1 MLVFGGR
8 VVAQIDRDY
17 VSHGYARV
25 ARRIS
30 SYGLFEGRPA
40 TTKGQW
46 FNPLVFGWL
55 RTLANLPGQPGV
67 EKPVFITGLGRS
79 GTTILGVLLSLHRE
93 VGFLNEPKAMWHVID
108 PRQDVNGNYG
118 GVGVRYRMEASDVT
132 PEVALTA
139 HRVFGRYLACVGA
152 HRLVD
157 KYPELIFRVPYL
169 RAIFPDA
176 RVVFIYRSG
185 VDACQSIV
193 KWSQRLGR
201 ESNEGTEDWWGR
213 NDSKWR
219 NLWAELVAADSR
231 YEEVANIDPMTIDHA
246 NRAALEWIVT
256 MREGMAREAAAP
268 GSLIRIR
275 YEDLL
280 ARPEEELSRLLSAC
294 DLPRDDAVFEY
305 AKKRL
310 YDNPAKS
317 MPQLLPPVRR
327 WFDETMADLGY

>member
-1 MLVFGGR
+1 M
-8 VVAQIDRDY
+8 VAQIDRDY
-17 VSHGYARV
+17 ASHGYARV
-25 ARRIS
+25 ARRVS
-30 SYGLFEGRPA
+30 SYGFFEGRPA

-46 FNPLVFGWL
+46 FNRVVFGWL
-55 RTLANLPGQPGV
+55 KMLASLPGEPSL

-93 VGFLNEPKAMWHVID
+93 IGFLNEPKAMWHVID

-118 GVGVRYRMEASDVT
+118 GEGVRYRMDAGDVT
-132 PEVALTA
+132 PGVRRTA
-139 HRVFGRYLACVGA
+139 HRVFGRYLKCVGA
-152 HRLVD
+152 SRLVD

-176 RVVFIYRSG
+176 CVVFIYRNG

-193 KWSQRLGR
+193 KWSERLGR
-201 ESNEGTEDWWGR
+201 TGSEGTEDWWGR
-213 NDSKWR
+213 NDSKWL
-219 NLWAELVAADSR
+219 NLWSQLVVPDSR
-231 YEEVANIDPMTIDHA
+231 YAEIAGAEPMAIDHA

-256 MREGMAREAAAP
+256 MREGLAQDSAAP
-268 GSLIRIR
+268 GMLIKIR

-280 ARPEEELSRLLSAC
+280 SHPEEELSRLLVSC
-294 DLPRDDAVFEY
+294 GLSRDDAIFEY

-317 MPQLLPPVRR
+317 MPELLPPVRR
-327 WFDETMADLGY
+327 WFDETMAELGY